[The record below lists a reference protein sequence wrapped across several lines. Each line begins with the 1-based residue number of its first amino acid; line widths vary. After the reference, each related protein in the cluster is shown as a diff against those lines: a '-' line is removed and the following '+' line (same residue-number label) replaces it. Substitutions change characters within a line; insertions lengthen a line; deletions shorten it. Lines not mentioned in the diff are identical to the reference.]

1 MASLNLVD
9 NLSSTAFSVA
19 VVDGDPKLRT
29 RLARRLG
36 EATRVSAF
44 ASLDDA
50 LAKTGAGGPVV
61 LVLGTSF
68 EAPAELAVATELAR
82 SRPDVAVVLV
92 VTVLST
98 DVLQQAIRAG
108 VRDVVELPAE
118 TDVLLN
124 AVQRAAE
131 PLVNAAAPATP
142 RPLGGGGGH
151 GRVVTVFS
159 TKGGTGKSIVATNLA
174 VVLARQSDR
183 PVALVDAD
191 LQFGD
196 VAVMLKMSP
205 QHTIVN
211 VVEAGERLDV
221 GLLQSFLMRHSGSG
235 LLVLPAPVEPAFADA
250 VAMSDLSRILNLLRS
265 FCSHVVVDTPA
276 YFNDIVLGLLEET
289 DDIVLVAGMDIAA
302 IKNVKIGLQ
311 TLRLLNIPASKV
323 KLILNRANSKVKL
336 DVADVERTLQMRAD
350 CQIPSDIAVPQ
361 SINRGTPVVL
371 EAPRS
376 GVARSLERLAALFPA
391 FEQSQQAR

>member
-1 MASLNLVD
+1 MATLNLVD
-9 NLSSTAFSVA
+9 RSSTTAFSVA
-19 VVDGDPKLRT
+19 VVDSDPKLRT

-36 EATRVSAF
+36 EATRVAAY
-44 ASLDDA
+44 ASLSDA
-50 LAKTGAGGPVV
+50 LSKGTSSGPLV
-61 LVLGTSF
+61 LVLGPSF
-68 EAPAELAVATELAR
+68 EGPAELAKVAELQTTHPEA
-82 SRPDVAVVLV
+82 AVVLV
-92 VTVLST
+92 VGQLNTE
-98 DVLQQAIRAG
+98 VLQQAIRAG
-108 VRDVVELPAE
+108 VRDVLELPAE
-118 TDVLLN
+118 TDALLD
-124 AVQRAAE
+124 AVGR
-131 PLVNAAAPATP
+131 AAAPLLAAAP
-142 RPLGGGGGH
+142 PSPAPAAPGDGQ
-151 GRVVTVFS
+151 GRVITVFS
-159 TKGGTGKSIVATNLA
+159 TKGGTGKSVVATNLA
-174 VVLARQSDR
+174 VLLARQSDR

-211 VVEAGERLDV
+211 VVEAGERLDAA
-221 GLLQSFLMRHSGSG
+221 LLRSFLIRYEGSG
-235 LLVLPAPVEPAFADA
+235 LMVLPAPIEPAFADA
-250 VAMSDLSRILNLLRS
+250 IAMSDLSRILTLLRT

-276 YFNDIVLGLLEET
+276 YFNDVVLGLLEET

-376 GVARSLERLAALFPA
+376 GVARALERLSSLFPA
-391 FEQSQQAR
+391 FEKASQER